1 VAVRKNEE
9 ITGGAQHP
17 QFISIYGNSNVN
29 KMMMNLKMAWGFPIV
44 CGHLTQI
51 AVDFRSNFTPEPG
64 KLHQIAHTLP
74 VVGSTTEN
82 NARVFPTLI
91 WVGGFKYF
99 MFKSVGTMISPTTK
113 PIFLGMGD

>member
-1 VAVRKNEE
+1 MAVRKNEE

-82 NARVFPTLI
+82 NARVFPTHLG
-91 WVGGFKYF
+91 WRFQVFH
-99 MFKSVGTMISPTTK
+99 VQTCRDDDISNDKTH
-113 PIFLGMGD
+113 FFGDW